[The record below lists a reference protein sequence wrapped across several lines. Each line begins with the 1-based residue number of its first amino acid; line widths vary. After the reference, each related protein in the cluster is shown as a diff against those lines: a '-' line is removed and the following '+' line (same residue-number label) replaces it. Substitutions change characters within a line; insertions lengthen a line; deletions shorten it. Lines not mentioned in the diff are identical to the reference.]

1 VADVKLGNGPRAAHA
16 AGDGI
21 PEDIAAN
28 SKRRYDADSR
38 DCDTW
43 SCPHDSYNS
52 GVRTFAWAGAALF
65 VVSLAFF
72 AWRYFGPF
80 GEVAAGLDVLRP
92 LTINLLLF
100 SVFALHHSLLAR
112 TGAKAVVTRAV
123 PPQLERA
130 TYVWVASLM
139 FIAVCALWQPV
150 PGLFWHASGAA
161 AGTLRALSLIGAW
174 LTLQSAAMLDMFE
187 LAGTR
192 PLMKPQPDSEL
203 KAHGPYALVRHP
215 IYLAW
220 LFLVWTPTAMTGTRL
235 AFAAISTAYLV
246 VAIPFEERSLR
257 ATLGPKY
264 DAYAMRVRWRLV
276 PGIY

>member
-1 VADVKLGNGPRAAHA
+1 M
-16 AGDGI
+16 
-21 PEDIAAN
+21 
-28 SKRRYDADSR
+28 
-38 DCDTW
+38 
-43 SCPHDSYNS
+43 
-52 GVRTFAWAGAALF
+52 RTFAWAGAALF

-72 AWRYFGPF
+72 AWCYFGAF
-80 GEVAAGLDVLRP
+80 GEAAAGLDVLRP
-92 LTINLLLF
+92 VAVNLLLF

-112 TGAKAVVTRAV
+112 TGAKALVTRAV

-130 TYVWVASLM
+130 TYVWVASLL
-139 FIAVCALWQPV
+139 FIAVCAWWQPV
-150 PGLFWHASGAA
+150 PGVFWHASGAA
-161 AGTLRALSLIGAW
+161 AWTLRALSLIGAW

-192 PLMKPQPDSEL
+192 PLMKPRPDNEL
-203 KAHGPYALVRHP
+203 KAQGPYALVRHP

-235 AFAAISTAYLV
+235 VFATISTAYLV

-257 ATLGPKY
+257 ITLGAKY
-264 DAYAMRVRWRLV
+264 DAYATRVRWRLV